1 MGYIS
6 LPSILN
12 AKIGVTCHLCNSEN
26 GDTAWRS
33 KNNSEWG
40 LRFPEKKI
48 LLRFKKPKKTFKK
61 NKQNRWVVFFEKIGF
76 FSTLLLNNSHTHK
89 IWKPAWFLAKILK
102 QWTWKKKWLQ
112 RLTEV
117 CRFPTT
123 GWRKT
128 RPMRVEANCNLVG
141 NCLRWSL
148 NMLFPLRLKPFSN
161 VYRQTKPRLISEHK
175 ISFSKLLSWRQRA
188 WNIVLCIEPIT

>member
-61 NKQNRWVVFFEKIGF
+61 NKQNRWVVFLKKSGFSQPCSWTTAILIKFENRRGF
-76 FSTLLLNNSHTHK
+76 LQKSWSSESGRKNDFSVWLKFVDSQQLVDA
-89 IWKPAWFLAKILK
+89 KPDLCALK
-102 QWTWKKKWLQ
+102 LIATSSGIVSGDHS
-112 RLTEV
+112 T
-117 CRFPTT
+117 CSFPY
-123 GWRKT
+123 G
-128 RPMRVEANCNLVG
+128 
-141 NCLRWSL
+141 
-148 NMLFPLRLKPFSN
+148 
-161 VYRQTKPRLISEHK
+161 
-175 ISFSKLLSWRQRA
+175 
-188 WNIVLCIEPIT
+188 